1 MRRQQR
7 PRARNQRLSSF
18 RQRRQQHLL
27 DVKVRSRKAV
37 AHRNRRVMVI
47 LSKIVLVIA
56 LLSGIYVGGQFAA
69 KRFFL
74 ENPDYKLT
82 NIEVQTDGTLQR
94 EQILTVAD
102 LREGENIFRVNL
114 ARVHDRLQEL
124 PQIDEVEVVRRL
136 PAEIDI
142 RIVERKPI
150 AWITSEKQIADP
162 FASQAAFL
170 VDARGVLMKEKKLLP
185 EYLGL
190 PSILGCGSESLEAGK
205 IVESPESKAA
215 LELLRLS
222 TRSFM
227 QTRFQI
233 REIDVSTSY
242 CLIVTDKNHSKVTFG
257 FDNLDL
263 QLQRLEQF
271 LVYSDDA
278 HREIATVNLLVQRN
292 IPVTFQKPATEVINE
307 TIQPDE
313 SPRVMKAIPVNGTPP
328 KSSAASSPAKPKK
341 PKPVATPD
349 AKPRPTPTPTPI
361 ATPTKRG
368 FLQPFRKN

>member
-7 PRARNQRLSSF
+7 PRARNQRVSSF

-37 AHRNRRVMVI
+37 QYRNRKFFVVF
-47 LSKIVLVIA
+47 SKVALVIA
-56 LLSGIYVGGQFAA
+56 LIAAIYIGARVAA
-69 KRFFL
+69 KRFFID
-74 ENPDYKLT
+74 NPDYKLSA
-82 NIEVQTDGTLQR
+82 IEVQTDGTLQR
-94 EQILTVAD
+94 EQVLSVAE

-114 ARVHDRLQEL
+114 ARIHERLQEL
-124 PQIDEVEVVRRL
+124 PQVDEVEIIRKL

-150 AWITSEKQIADP
+150 GWITSEKQIADP
-162 FASQAAFL
+162 FASDAAFL
-170 VDARGVLMKEKKLLP
+170 VEARGVLMKEKKLLP

-190 PSILGCGSESLEAGK
+190 PLILGCASESLEAGK
-205 IVESPESKAA
+205 TVGSPEAKAA

-233 REIDVSTSY
+233 REIDVSKGY
-242 CLIVTDKNHSKVTFG
+242 CLIVTDKNHSRVTFG
-257 FDNLDL
+257 FDNLDT

-271 LVYSDDA
+271 LIYSDDA
-278 HREIATVNLLVQRN
+278 HHELATVNLLVQRN

-307 TIQPDE
+307 TIKPEE
-313 SPRVMKAIPVNGTPP
+313 SPRVMKAIPVHAAP
-328 KSSAASSPAKPKK
+328 KSSTPSSAAKSHPSPSPTAP
-341 PKPVATPD
+341 PV
-349 AKPRPTPTPTPI
+349 
-361 ATPTKRG
+361 KRALP
-368 FLQPFRKN
+368 LQPFKKN